1 LSHEHVTVWP
11 FCELGGTYSLP
22 HKQFCDRFFVCQNGQ
37 AYLGQC
43 DDGTAFVPFS
53 GCKLLHLVNCSGRA
67 KLRKSLLRPH
77 ETGVVCMIE

>member
-1 LSHEHVTVWP
+1 MLSFLENNFSVWP

-22 HKQFCDRFFVCQNGQ
+22 HKKFCDRFFVCQNGQ

-43 DDGTAFVPFS
+43 DDGMGFVPFN

-67 KLRKSLLRPH
+67 KLRKRQMYSSSSSS
-77 ETGVVCMIE
+77 M